1 MIEHDNMTIRV
12 QVSMSCPSPP
22 QHTLASLRAGADQ
35 RRRQQD
41 RTGDRWDDDNDDDD
55 DDCRGQR
62 GRRPGPLAQ
71 LRVPGAAA
79 PVAQHRWVQ

>member
-1 MIEHDNMTIRV
+1 MIEHDKMTILA

-41 RTGDRWDDDNDDDD
+41 RTGDRWDDDGDD
-55 DDCRGQR
+55 G
-62 GRRPGPLAQ
+62 
-71 LRVPGAAA
+71 
-79 PVAQHRWVQ
+79 

>member
-1 MIEHDNMTIRV
+1 MTKMTILA

-41 RTGDRWDDDNDDDD
+41 RNGDR
-55 DDCRGQR
+55 
-62 GRRPGPLAQ
+62 
-71 LRVPGAAA
+71 
-79 PVAQHRWVQ
+79 